1 MNKIISF
8 FVRYKI
14 WTDVIMVSVF
24 GFGLIFLMQM
34 RSSLFPEAE
43 PDIIT
48 IQVVYPGASPEE
60 VEEGVVLKIEENLD
74 GLPGIDQ
81 ITSTSSENLG
91 IITVKIT
98 ENASLDKML
107 NDVKNAVDRINSFP
121 QDAEKPVIFEQKFR
135 SRSLSIVLSGKTD
148 LYNLKYIAD
157 HFRDELLAEDEIS
170 QVEITGLPRLEF
182 SIEVSESDLRR
193 YQLTFDDIRRAVAGA
208 NINIT
213 GGKLD
218 TENEEIL
225 IRAYGRGYR
234 AKDLYNI
241 PVRGTAAGTIIHL
254 GDIADVLE
262 KWEDTPNKTY
272 YDGRNAVILS
282 IDQAEGEDIIAIS
295 EKTVKLVEKFNNS
308 HKAVNAKIIDNR
320 TIILQQRLDLLVRN
334 GIFGLI
340 LVITALGFFLN
351 LRLSFWVSAGIPFAF
366 AGMFVVVSMIGITI
380 NLISLF
386 GMIIVVGI
394 LVDDAIVVAENIYAH
409 YEQGKSAIEAAKIGT
424 SEVLAPVFTSV
435 ATTILAFMP
444 FFFLEGG
451 MGKFMWQLALVIIAA
466 LTFSLIEAFLI
477 LPSHLVHS
485 KGMHSHKTDS
495 AIRKKIE
502 KGISWFTNRV
512 YASVLRVTLKHKWIT
527 LMTPLALI
535 LMTVGL
541 MKGGFIGQT
550 IMPFID
556 GDTFPVNI
564 SLQPGSQ
571 EAKVDSLLASIERKA
586 WILNRRLKEERADG
600 KDVIIGIRRDIGKNN
615 LGDKGSHAGML
626 TIQLLD
632 GETRNMDS
640 YIIANRLRK
649 MAGPMPE
656 VQKASF
662 GRTSMFGKPVS
673 ISLLGNDIN
682 QLNQARDLLVAE
694 LKKYSALR
702 DITDS
707 NQEGRRELKIKLK
720 ARAYALGLTLS
731 DVVMQVRQGF
741 FGQEIQRIQRGKDEI
756 RVWVR
761 YRPEERSSLGN
772 LDRMRIR
779 TKSGEYPFSE
789 LASYTIER
797 GISAINHLDRRREI
811 KVEASLVSEHI
822 DLPPI
827 LDEIN
832 MVTIPKVLSQVQ
844 GVTVSYEGQSR
855 DQKKFQKSIAKAFP
869 VALLAMLIIV
879 ILVFRSYLQAALVFS
894 LIPLGILGAIWGH
907 GIQGVQLSMLSMF
920 GIIALSGIVINDS
933 IVLIDQI
940 NRNLRNNQNV
950 VDAVFNA
957 GLSRLRPVLLTSI
970 TTAFGLGPLIL
981 ETSRQ
986 AQFLIPMAI
995 SVAYGLIFGTII
1007 LLIVLPAEFLA
1018 LNKLRYWFAKLN
1030 GRTNVSYE
1038 SVEPAYKEVFD
1049 AEKLSV

>member
-1 MNKIISF
+1 MSKIISF

-14 WTDVIMVSVF
+14 WTNVIMISIF
-24 GFGLIFLMQM
+24 GFGLIFLLQM
-34 RSSLFPEAE
+34 RSSLFPEVE

-48 IQVVYPGASPEE
+48 IQVVYPGTSPEE
-60 VEEGVVLKIEENLD
+60 VEEGVILKIEETLD

-98 ENASLDKML
+98 QNASLDKML

-135 SRSLSIVLSGKTD
+135 SRSLSVVLSGKTD

-182 SIEVSESDLRR
+182 SIEVSESNLRR
-193 YQLTFDDIRRAVAGA
+193 YQLTFEDIRRAVAGA
-208 NINIT
+208 NVNIT

-218 TENEEIL
+218 TESEEIL

-234 AKDLYNI
+234 AKDLNKI
-241 PVRGTAAGTIIHL
+241 PVRGNADGTIIYL
-254 GDIADVLE
+254 RDVANVLE
-262 KWEDTPNKTY
+262 KWEDSPDKTY
-272 YDGRNAVILS
+272 YDGRNAVILN

-295 EKTVKLVEKFNNS
+295 EKTAKLVEKFNHN
-308 HKAVNAKIIDNR
+308 HNTITAKVIDDR
-320 TIILQQRLDLLVRN
+320 TVILQQRLDLLIRN

-340 LVITALGFFLN
+340 LVISALGFFLN

-485 KGMHSHKTDS
+485 KGMHSHKSDS
-495 AIRKKIE
+495 ALRKKIE
-502 KGISWFTNRV
+502 KGISWFTNEF
-512 YASVLRVTLKHKWIT
+512 YASVLKVTLKHKWIT
-527 LMTPLALI
+527 LMTPIALI
-535 LMTVGL
+535 LMTIGL
-541 MKGGFIGQT
+541 LNGGFIGQT

-564 SLQPGSQ
+564 SLAPGSQ
-571 EAKVDSLLASIERKA
+571 EAEVDSLLASIEQKA
-586 WILNRRLKEERADG
+586 YELNTELKKERTDG

-626 TIQLLD
+626 TVQLLD

-649 MAGPMPE
+649 MAGPMPQI
-656 VQKASF
+656 QKASF

-673 ISLLGNDIN
+673 ISLLGNDID
-682 QLNQARDLLVAE
+682 QLNHARDLLVAE
-694 LKKYSALR
+694 LKKYSTLR
-702 DITDS
+702 DVTDS

-720 ARAYALGLTLS
+720 PRAFALGLTLS

-741 FGQEIQRIQRGKDEI
+741 FGQEVQRIQRGKDEI

-772 LDRMRIR
+772 LDNMRIR

-789 LASYTIER
+789 LATYSIER

-832 MVTIPKVLSQVQ
+832 TISIPKVLSQVQ

-855 DQKKFQKSIAKAFP
+855 DQKKFQKSIARAFP
-869 VALLAMLIIV
+869 IALLAMLIIV
-879 ILVFRSYLQAALVFS
+879 ILVFRSYMQAALVFS
-894 LIPLGILGAIWGH
+894 LIPLGILGAVWGH

-940 NRNLRNNQNV
+940 NRNLRNNQKV
-950 VDAVFNA
+950 VDAVLNA
-957 GLSRLRPVLLTSI
+957 GVSRLRPVLLTSI

-1018 LNKLRYWFAKLN
+1018 LNKLRYWFARIS
-1030 GRTNVSYE
+1030 GRTNVTYE
-1038 SVEPAYKEVFD
+1038 SVEPAWKEVF
-1049 AEKLSV
+1049 EKE